1 MRFLLKKMLIPLAVA
16 VLKKYHPLVI
26 AVTGT
31 VGKTSTKK
39 AIAAALRG
47 SRTVRASEKNNNTEI
62 GCAITI
68 IGMSSPGRSLLGWV
82 AVLVHGVRL
91 LVTHDATYP
100 SAIVLEFGAQNTGD
114 IARLAALFPPTVG
127 VLTTIGATHA
137 AGLGG
142 IEGVIRE
149 KSALLA
155 ALPQDGIA
163 VLNADDDLVL
173 AQATKTHA
181 KVVRYGFSEK
191 ATVRG
196 LEAHPMIRRD
206 EKRGLF
212 VEGMT
217 FKIEVGGSVVP
228 AVVPGV
234 LGMPTVSSALAGVT
248 VATVLGANPLSA
260 IEGLQKFVA
269 EKGHLRVIDGIKYA
283 TLIDDTY
290 NASTKSMIEALRA
303 LRSIP
308 LDEGEE
314 RIAILGDMREMGA
327 LSEQEH
333 ATVGKAVVECGVDR
347 LVTVGE
353 MSRDIDR
360 AARAAGMAE
369 ECMTHFPE
377 TEAAGK
383 FVQSIM
389 ERGDIILIKGSRGM
403 HMEAVVK
410 ELMAEPL
417 RAEELLEW
425 GEPTT

>member
-1 MRFLLKKMLIPLAVA
+1 MRFLLKKILIPLSIA

-31 VGKTSTKK
+31 VGKTSAKQ
-39 AIAAALRG
+39 AIAVAL
-47 SRTVRASEKNNNTEI
+47 SSTRTVRPSEKNNNTEI

-68 IGMSSPGRSLLGWV
+68 LGMSSPGRSVLGWFGV
-82 AVLVHGVRL
+82 FAHGIRL
-91 LVTHDATYP
+91 LLTTDQKYP
-100 SAIVLEFGAQNTGD
+100 SALVLEFGAQTVGD
-114 IARLAALFPPTVG
+114 IARLCALFPPTVG

-137 AGLGG
+137 VGLGG

-149 KSALLA
+149 KSALIA
-155 ALPQDGIA
+155 SLPQDGFAII
-163 VLNADDDLVL
+163 NADDDLVL
-173 AQATKTHA
+173 AQATKTRA
-181 KVVRYGFSEK
+181 KVLRYGFSEK

-206 EKRGLF
+206 ETRGLF

-217 FKIEVGGSVVP
+217 FKIEVGGSVIP
-228 AVVPGV
+228 AIIPGV
-234 LGMPTVSSALAGVT
+234 LGMPTVSSALAGVA
-248 VATVLGANPLSA
+248 VANALGANPLTA
-260 IEGLQKFVA
+260 IEGLQKFVP

-283 TLIDDTY
+283 TLIDDSY

-314 RIAILGDMREMGA
+314 RIAVLGDMREMGA

-333 ATVGKAVVECGVDR
+333 AAVGKAVFECGIDR

-353 MSRDIDR
+353 MSRDINR
-360 AARAAGMAE
+360 AARAAGIAE
-369 ECMTHFPE
+369 ECINHFPE

-389 ERGDIILIKGSRGM
+389 ERGDIVLIKGSRGM

-417 RAEELLEW
+417 RAQELLEW

>member
-1 MRFLLKKMLIPLAVA
+1 
-16 VLKKYHPLVI
+16 
-26 AVTGT
+26 
-31 VGKTSTKK
+31 
-39 AIAAALRG
+39 
-47 SRTVRASEKNNNTEI
+47 
-62 GCAITI
+62 
-68 IGMSSPGRSLLGWV
+68 
-82 AVLVHGVRL
+82 
-91 LVTHDATYP
+91 
-100 SAIVLEFGAQNTGD
+100 
-114 IARLAALFPPTVG
+114 LFPPTVG

-155 ALPQDGIA
+155 ALPQDGFA
-163 VLNADDDLVL
+163 VLNADDEQVL

-191 ATVRG
+191 ATIRG

-212 VEGMT
+212 VDGMT

-234 LGMPTVSSALAGVT
+234 LGLPTVSSALAGVT
-248 VATVLGANPLSA
+248 VATVLGANPLTA
-260 IEGLQKFVA
+260 IEGLHNFVA
-269 EKGHLRVIDGIKYA
+269 EKGHLRVIDGIKFA
-283 TLIDDTY
+283 TLIDDSY
-290 NASTKSMIEALRA
+290 NASTKSMVEALRA

-314 RIAILGDMREMGA
+314 RIAVLGDMREMGA

-333 ATVGKAVVECGVDR
+333 VMVGKAVVECGVDR

-369 ECMTHFPE
+369 ERITHFPE

-403 HMEAVVK
+403 HMETVVK

-417 RAEELLEW
+417 QAEQMLEC